1 MQTAGAPGAPHAE
14 EPPARTATIA
24 FGIAVVAVCAAGAVR
39 GGAAAQLAA
48 LTALVFLTLVVGHR
62 RLFAWRYLLAT
73 MILVI
78 LLIPIRRYELP
89 GSLPFKLEPYRLL
102 LALLAV
108 GWVFSLLADRRTRLR
123 ASFLDVPIVLVPLVA
138 LLSICVNTSRLTN
151 ALVSEQVWKT
161 VMFLFSFVVFYF
173 ILTSVLRGLDEV
185 DYVLKVLVGGGA
197 IVALFAVIEA
207 RTEFNVFNHLQG
219 FVPGLSF
226 VGTDAGDL
234 ARQGKTRVLGSSQH
248 PIALSAALIMLI
260 PIAFY
265 LAHATRRK
273 VWWVAGGIL
282 LMAALATLSRTGVMM
297 LLVVVLVFAWL
308 RPSIVKRLLP
318 LALPLLV
325 AVHFVLPGTIGSF
338 KELFFPEGGLI
349 AEQAQGQ
356 VGSSSTRSRSSGRD
370 TPRVSPI
377 PRTRMRSSSTTN
389 GSGPPWRLASSESL
403 SGRGS
408 SYVRSAGSAGRRRR
422 TAATADCSW
431 SRSPRRSGRSPSGWR
446 PTTRSPSSRSRSSS
460 SRSSHSAASRFVR
473 SRTRRAS
480 PDAQFASVS
489 AFQLTNA

>member
-1 MQTAGAPGAPHAE
+1 
-14 EPPARTATIA
+14 
-24 FGIAVVAVCAAGAVR
+24 
-39 GGAAAQLAA
+39 
-48 LTALVFLTLVVGHR
+48 
-62 RLFAWRYLLAT
+62 
-73 MILVI
+73 
-78 LLIPIRRYELP
+78 
-89 GSLPFKLEPYRLL
+89 
-102 LALLAV
+102 
-108 GWVFSLLADRRTRLR
+108 
-123 ASFLDVPIVLVPLVA
+123 
-138 LLSICVNTSRLTN
+138 
-151 ALVSEQVWKT
+151 
-161 VMFLFSFVVFYF
+161 
-173 ILTSVLRGLDEV
+173 LDEV

-260 PIAFY
+260 PVAFY

-356 VGSSSTRSRSSGRD
+356 VGSSRGASFRPGLKIVNAQPILGQGYATRITD
-370 TPRVSPI
+370 
-377 PRTRMRSSSTTN
+377 
-389 GSGPPWRLASSESL
+389 SEDANAFIVDDEWL
-403 SGRGS
+403 G
-408 SYVRSAGSAGRRRR
+408 
-422 TAATADCSW
+422 TAMETGLVGVALWAW
-431 SRSPRRSGRSPSGWR
+431 I
-446 PTTRSPSSRSRSSS
+446 
-460 SRSSHSAASRFVR
+460 FVR
-473 SRTRRAS
+473 SIRRFGRTAKADGGDGGLLLVS
-480 PDAQFASVS
+480 LAAAVGAFAVGMATYDAFSFIQVTFLLFTLLALGSVAVRS
-489 AFQLTNA
+489 IENAPRLA

>member
-123 ASFLDVPIVLVPLVA
+123 SSFLDVPIVLVPLVA

-356 VGSSSTRSRSSGRD
+356 VGSSRGASFRPGLKIVNAQPILGQGYATRITD
-370 TPRVSPI
+370 
-377 PRTRMRSSSTTN
+377 
-389 GSGPPWRLASSESL
+389 SEDANAFIVDDEWL
-403 SGRGS
+403 G
-408 SYVRSAGSAGRRRR
+408 
-422 TAATADCSW
+422 TAMETGLVGVALWAW
-431 SRSPRRSGRSPSGWR
+431 I
-446 PTTRSPSSRSRSSS
+446 
-460 SRSSHSAASRFVR
+460 FVR
-473 SRTRRAS
+473 SIRRFGRTAKADGGDGGLLLVS
-480 PDAQFASVS
+480 LAAAVGAFAVGMATYDAFSFIQVTFLLFTLLALGSVAVRS
-489 AFQLTNA
+489 IENAPRLA